1 MKILMIG
8 DVTSPAAAKHLAGV
22 LPAARR
28 RLEADFV
35 TVNAENAGFIIG
47 PSPETAQMLL
57 SSGADVL
64 TGGNHTMQNYS
75 MLEAIGRMPNVL
87 RPANYPQGAP
97 GNGYT
102 VTKARNGMRVLVM
115 SLLGRVHMDP
125 PLSSPFEAADRVL
138 NAARGRYDIA
148 LVDIHAEA
156 SGEKTALGYHL
167 DGRAAAV
174 CGTHTHVPTADER
187 ILPEGT
193 AYITDLGMCGAED
206 GVLGMSSDDVVER
219 YLTAINHKLHPAE
232 GRIVCQGVLIEVS
245 DTTGRA
251 TEIRR
256 VTL

>member
-1 MKILMIG
+1 MKILMLG

-28 RLEADFV
+28 RLEADLV

-47 PSPETAQMLL
+47 PSPEAAQLLL

-64 TGGNHTMQNYS
+64 TGGNHTMQNYA
-75 MLEAIGRMPNVL
+75 MLEAIGRMPSVL
-87 RPANYPQGAP
+87 RPANYPQAAP

-102 VTKARNGMRVLVM
+102 VIKAKNGMRVLVM

-125 PLSSPFEAADRVL
+125 PLSSPFEAADRIL
-138 NAARGRYDIA
+138 AAARGRYDIA

-156 SGEKTALGYHL
+156 SGEKTALGLHL

-193 AYITDLGMCGAED
+193 AYITDLGMCGAEN
-206 GVLGMSSDDVVER
+206 GVLGMNGEEVVER
-219 YLTAINHKLHPAE
+219 YLSAINHQLHPAE
-232 GRIVCQGVLIEVS
+232 GRIVCQGVLIEVN
-245 DTTGRA
+245 DVTGRA
-251 TEIRR
+251 TDIRR
-256 VTL
+256 ITL